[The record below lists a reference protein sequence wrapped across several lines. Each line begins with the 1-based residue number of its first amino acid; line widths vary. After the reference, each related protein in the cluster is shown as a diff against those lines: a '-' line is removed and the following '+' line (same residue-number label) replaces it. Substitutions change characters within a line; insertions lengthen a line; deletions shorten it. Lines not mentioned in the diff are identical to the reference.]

1 MKQITIPT
9 ESRPGQLADITNLL
23 AAMGVNIIDFDAQEQ
38 SGHGFIVLRVD
49 HYDVAL
55 KALRLAGYQA
65 ITEDAIVIRVEDK
78 PGALAEVANRF
89 KEAQMN
95 LRSLHIIRRRAGSID
110 VSLVSDDNAL
120 ALSLVDDL
128 LVSA

>member
-55 KALRLAGYQA
+55 KALRLAGYKA